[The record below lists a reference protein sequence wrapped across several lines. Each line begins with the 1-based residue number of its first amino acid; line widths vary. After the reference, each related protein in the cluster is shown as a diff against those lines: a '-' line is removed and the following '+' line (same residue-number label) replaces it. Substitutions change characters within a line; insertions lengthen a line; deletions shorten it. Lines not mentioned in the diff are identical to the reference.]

1 MLWFIQYILR
11 VIKIDKNMGQIATLT
26 QLHDLQNSTCI
37 YAVVV
42 CAIAIFVAYLV
53 SNMIAWQGG
62 NDRSY
67 IKRRVWWIIIGIVVG
82 LGFWI
87 YNDVVNVPR
96 ITNMGFRHMY
106 SQTNLFCL
114 FLVLIGYF
122 LISLLLMLF
131 LFRKAKF
138 GSILGKQR
146 NK

>member
-1 MLWFIQYILR
+1 MR
-11 VIKIDKNMGQIATLT
+11 QIATLT
-26 QLHDLQNSTCI
+26 QLHDLQNSTWI

-42 CAIAIFVAYLV
+42 CAIAIIIAYLV

-67 IKRRVWWIIIGIVVG
+67 IKRRVWWVIIGLVASVA
-82 LGFWI
+82 FWV
-87 YNDVVNVPR
+87 YNDLVNVPR
-96 ITNMGFRHMY
+96 ITNVGFRHMY

-114 FLVLIGYF
+114 FCILIGYL
-122 LISLLLMLF
+122 LISLLLMQF
-131 LFRKAKF
+131 LFRNAKF

>member
-1 MLWFIQYILR
+1 MR
-11 VIKIDKNMGQIATLT
+11 QIATLN
-26 QLHDLQNSTCI
+26 QLQDLQNSTWI

-42 CAIAIFVAYLV
+42 CVIAIAIAYLV

-62 NDRSY
+62 NDKSY
-67 IKRRVWWIIIGIVVG
+67 IKRRVLWVIIGFVAG

-87 YNDVVNVPR
+87 YNDVVNVHR
-96 ITNMGFRHMY
+96 IVNVGFKHMY
-106 SQTNLFCL
+106 SQTNLLCL
-114 FLVLIGYF
+114 FVVLLGYF
-122 LISLLLMLF
+122 GISLLIMAT

>member
-1 MLWFIQYILR
+1 MR
-11 VIKIDKNMGQIATLT
+11 QIATLT
-26 QLHDLQNSTCI
+26 QLHDLQNSTWI

-42 CAIAIFVAYLV
+42 CAIAIFIAYMV
-53 SNMIAWQGG
+53 SNLIAWQGG

-67 IKRRVWWIIIGIVVG
+67 IKRRVWWVIIGLVASVV
-82 LGFWI
+82 FWV
-87 YNDVVNVPR
+87 YNDLVNVPR
-96 ITNMGFRHMY
+96 ITNVGFRHMY

-114 FLVLIGYF
+114 FSILIGYF

>member
-1 MLWFIQYILR
+1 MR
-11 VIKIDKNMGQIATLT
+11 QIATLT
-26 QLHDLQNSTCI
+26 QLHDLQNSTWI

-42 CAIAIFVAYLV
+42 CAIAIIIAYLV

-67 IKRRVWWIIIGIVVG
+67 IKRRVWWVIIGLVASVA
-82 LGFWI
+82 FWV
-87 YNDVVNVPR
+87 YNDLVNVPR

-114 FLVLIGYF
+114 LSILIGYF
-122 LISLLLMLF
+122 FISLLLMQF
-131 LFRKAKF
+131 LFRNAKF
-138 GSILGKQR
+138 GSILCKQR

>member
-1 MLWFIQYILR
+1 MR
-11 VIKIDKNMGQIATLT
+11 QIATLT
-26 QLHDLQNSTCI
+26 QLHDLQNSTWI

-42 CAIAIFVAYLV
+42 CAIAIIIAYLV

-67 IKRRVWWIIIGIVVG
+67 IKRRVWWVIIGLVASVA
-82 LGFWI
+82 FWV
-87 YNDVVNVPR
+87 YNDLVNVPR

-114 FLVLIGYF
+114 LSILIGYF
-122 LISLLLMLF
+122 FISLLLMQF
-131 LFRKAKF
+131 LFRNAKF

>member
-1 MLWFIQYILR
+1 
-11 VIKIDKNMGQIATLT
+11 MGQIATLT
-26 QLHDLQNSTCI
+26 QLHDLQNSTWI

-42 CAIAIFVAYLV
+42 CAIAIFMVYLV
-53 SNMIAWQGG
+53 SNMIACQGG

-67 IKRRVWWIIIGIVVG
+67 IRRRVWWVIIGLVASI
-82 LGFWI
+82 GFWV
-87 YNDVVNVPR
+87 YNDLMNVPR
-96 ITNMGFRHMY
+96 ITNIGFRHMY

-122 LISLLLMLF
+122 FISLLLMLF

>member
-1 MLWFIQYILR
+1 
-11 VIKIDKNMGQIATLT
+11 MGQIATLT
-26 QLHDLQNSTCI
+26 QLRDLQNSTLI
-37 YAVVV
+37 YAAVM
-42 CAIAIFVAYLV
+42 CAIAILMAYLV

-67 IKRRVWWIIIGIVVG
+67 IKRRVWWIIIGFVASI
-82 LGFWI
+82 GFWM
-87 YNDVVNVPR
+87 YNDLVNVPR
-96 ITNMGFRHMY
+96 ITNIGFRHMY

-114 FLVLIGYF
+114 LLVLIGHF

>member
-1 MLWFIQYILR
+1 MGE
-11 VIKIDKNMGQIATLT
+11 IDTLT
-26 QLHDLQNSTCI
+26 QLRDLQNSTLI
-37 YAVVV
+37 YAAVM
-42 CAIAIFVAYLV
+42 CAIAILMVYLV

-67 IKRRVWWIIIGIVVG
+67 IKRRVWWIIIGFVASI
-82 LGFWI
+82 GFWM
-87 YNDVVNVPR
+87 YNDLVNVPR
-96 ITNMGFRHMY
+96 IINMGFRHMY

>member
-1 MLWFIQYILR
+1 MR
-11 VIKIDKNMGQIATLT
+11 QIATLT
-26 QLHDLQNSTCI
+26 QLHDLQNSTWI

-67 IKRRVWWIIIGIVVG
+67 IKRRVWWVIIGLVASI
-82 LGFWI
+82 GFWV
-87 YNDVVNVPR
+87 YYDLVNVPR
-96 ITNMGFRHMY
+96 ITNIGFRHMY

-122 LISLLLMLF
+122 FISLLLMQF
-131 LFRKAKF
+131 LFRNAKF

>member
-1 MLWFIQYILR
+1 MRQ
-11 VIKIDKNMGQIATLT
+11 IDTLI
-26 QLHDLQNSTCI
+26 QLHDLQNSTWI

-42 CAIAIFVAYLV
+42 CAIAIIIAYMV

-67 IKRRVWWIIIGIVVG
+67 IKRRVWWIIIGFVASI
-82 LGFWI
+82 GFWM
-87 YNDVVNVPR
+87 YNDLVNVPR
-96 ITNMGFRHMY
+96 IINMGFRHMY

>member
-1 MLWFIQYILR
+1 MR
-11 VIKIDKNMGQIATLT
+11 QIATLT
-26 QLHDLQNSTCI
+26 QLHDLQNSTWI

-42 CAIAIFVAYLV
+42 CAIAIFIAYMV

-67 IKRRVWWIIIGIVVG
+67 IKRRVWWVIIGLVASIV
-82 LGFWI
+82 FWV
-87 YNDVVNVPR
+87 YNDLVNVPR
-96 ITNMGFRHMY
+96 ITNVGFRHMY

-114 FLVLIGYF
+114 FSILIGYF
-122 LISLLLMLF
+122 FISLLLMLF

>member
-1 MLWFIQYILR
+1 MR
-11 VIKIDKNMGQIATLT
+11 QIATLT
-26 QLHDLQNSTCI
+26 QLHDLQNSTWI
-37 YAVVV
+37 YAVVM
-42 CAIAIFVAYLV
+42 CAIAIIIAYLV

-67 IKRRVWWIIIGIVVG
+67 IKRRVWWVIIGLVASI
-82 LGFWI
+82 GFWV
-87 YNDVVNVPR
+87 YNDLVNVPR
-96 ITNMGFRHMY
+96 ITNIGFRHMY

-122 LISLLLMLF
+122 FISLLLMQF
-131 LFRKAKF
+131 LFRNAKF

>member
-1 MLWFIQYILR
+1 MR
-11 VIKIDKNMGQIATLT
+11 QIATLT
-26 QLHDLQNSTCI
+26 QLHDLQNSTWI

-42 CAIAIFVAYLV
+42 CAIAIIIAYLV

-67 IKRRVWWIIIGIVVG
+67 IKRRVWWVIIGLVASI
-82 LGFWI
+82 GFWV
-87 YNDVVNVPR
+87 YNDLMNVPR
-96 ITNMGFRHMY
+96 ITNIGFRHMY

-122 LISLLLMLF
+122 FISLLLMQF
-131 LFRKAKF
+131 LFRNAKF

>member
-1 MLWFIQYILR
+1 MR
-11 VIKIDKNMGQIATLT
+11 QIATLT
-26 QLHDLQNSTCI
+26 QLHDLQNSTWI

-42 CAIAIFVAYLV
+42 CAIAIFIAYMV

-67 IKRRVWWIIIGIVVG
+67 IRRRVWWVIIGLVASVV
-82 LGFWI
+82 FWV
-87 YNDVVNVPR
+87 YNDLVNVPR
-96 ITNMGFRHMY
+96 ITNVGFRHMY

-114 FLVLIGYF
+114 FSILIGYF